1 MVVPILLWSLFL
13 MTHHDTSGEGWSI
26 QFDTEQSGPRFVVN
40 GEAYLHFDE
49 ETEQTCINYCF
60 DVPEG
65 VLSGPIISGHPG
77 DAVLPFDLVRHGNGQ
92 VEIEWCEKPSDMQ
105 TLPVSVPRGF
115 SFYIV
120 RQTYGPDDLL
130 ELLAQWG
137 QADSVWDLNND
148 GTVDGKDLALVI
160 GNWEND
166 NDEGSP

>member
-1 MVVPILLWSLFL
+1 
-13 MTHHDTSGEGWSI
+13 
-26 QFDTEQSGPRFVVN
+26 
-40 GEAYLHFDE
+40 
-49 ETEQTCINYCF
+49 
-60 DVPEG
+60 
-65 VLSGPIISGHPG
+65 
-77 DAVLPFDLVRHGNGQ
+77 
-92 VEIEWCEKPSDMQ
+92 
-105 TLPVSVPRGF
+105 
-115 SFYIV
+115 V